1 MVDVGRDA
9 MGLRFARFGLAK
21 AAGKAAEKVD
31 ELVPPASEL
40 GNKVLIDDH
49 WLVRLAGP
57 LFAVLSVLLIPWIA
71 FIAFALPSR
80 QLSPNYDLAW
90 AGFDGMLL
98 IALASTAYFALRRSR
113 YLSVAAAATG
123 TMLIVDAWF
132 DVLTSRRSDRM
143 LALLFAVVSELPLA
157 GLCWWLSQQTQA
169 IAEKRIALL
178 LPGASGRMRRDADRA
193 GALDTGSP
201 RKVKGS
207 AE

>member
-1 MVDVGRDA
+1 
-9 MGLRFARFGLAK
+9 MGWRFGRFGLAR
-21 AAGKAAEKVD
+21 AAEKV
-31 ELVPPASEL
+31 EALVPPAGEL
-40 GNKVLIDDH
+40 GNEVLVDDH

-57 LFAVLSVLLIPWIA
+57 LFALLSVLLIPWIF

-98 IALASTAYFALRRSR
+98 IGLASTAYFALRRSR
-113 YLSVAAAATG
+113 YLSVAATATG

-143 LALLFAVVSELPLA
+143 LAVVFALVSELPLA

-178 LPGASGRMRRDADRA
+178 LPGAKGRMRRDADRA
-193 GALDTGSP
+193 ATLETGAP
-201 RKVKGS
+201 RSVEGS
-207 AE
+207 AK